1 MRKRLSCVLPLLL
14 TLIAASAAQ
23 AQNRFVTGRV
33 FNTATQEGAP
43 GAIVSHV
50 GGTATAQAD
59 DEGRFRITLP
69 ATDATLLVR
78 AIGYRRA
85 EVRVSATQ
93 EAVEVGLTRD
103 VQKLDEVIVT
113 GAATTQTRQ
122 NASVAVSTVGGEELN
137 RVPAV
142 SLDNALQGK
151 VVGANINM
159 NSGAPGGGGQIQ
171 IRGVTSVLGS
181 GEPLYV
187 IDGVIISNAAFST
200 GINAVS
206 RASGAAAT
214 SSQDNQINRLA
225 DINPNDIENIQ
236 ILKSAAATAIYG
248 SKATNGVVIIT
259 TKRGRQGAARFNLT
273 QRVGTY
279 DAIRLLGS
287 RRFNTTTL
295 ADVTGDTALLRTLR
309 TECSPECPYYDYQG
323 DLFGQNSLS
332 FETVGTVSGG
342 SENTRYFISATN
354 RFEGGTQLNS
364 NDRRQSLRLNI
375 DQGFSPKWTA
385 SVSATLSRSLTKR
398 GLSNNDNTFI
408 SPFYAFGYTPAVINL
423 NDRDATGAY
432 TVNPYLESNPFQ
444 TLSFL
449 RNAEDVW
456 RQVASGTVKYTPYA
470 SERHSVQFSVIG
482 GFDRFDADGQVFSP
496 GFLQFEPDDGLPGT
510 AVQSNAVSRQFN
522 GSFNAVHTYTPAGG
536 FLSFLSS
543 ATTSAGVQ
551 VEERDLNRYTI
562 LARGLVPGVELTSQ
576 GQVTPSHFKSAVREQ
591 AFFVNEEV
599 LAFNERL
606 SIAGRVRGERNSVQG
621 DREKYFYWPAGSAS
635 YRFVNPFP
643 YADEIKLRAAVGTS
657 GNQARYADRDTT
669 LTGLGILSDRQAVGA
684 PVTLGNPNIKPEKM
698 TEQEYGL
705 DMTFAKQRVGLEFSY
720 FDRTITDLLLNAPLA
735 PTTGFGQQVINGGE
749 LETEGIEVALN
760 INPVRTRNFN
770 WNARTQYY
778 QVESFVKSLPVDPFV
793 VGNSGFGAAYGRARI
808 AQGFKSTLI
817 WGNKT
822 LEDGSIVDTALFD
835 SAPDFQMQFGND
847 FTYKA
852 LTLNVLFD
860 WRKGGYVSNMT
871 KNLFDEGLNSYDY
884 DEASPDTAIGATLGE
899 YRYANWNA
907 GNNASQYLEDGSF
920 VKLREVTL
928 SYQLPQSFV
937 NSIPGGARDLR
948 LTLSGRNLAI
958 WSDYWSLDP
967 EVNNFGNQNVTRFVD
982 LAPYPPTRSFFF
994 SVDVG
999 F

>member
-14 TLIAASAAQ
+14 TLFVASAAE

-43 GAIVSHV
+43 GAIVSMV
-50 GGTATAQAD
+50 GGTAAAQAD

-69 ATDATLLVR
+69 STDVTLLVR
-78 AIGYRRA
+78 SIGYRRA
-85 EVRVSATQ
+85 EVRVSAAQ
-93 EAVEVGLTRD
+93 EAVEIGLTRD

-187 IDGVIISNAAFST
+187 IDGVIISNSAFST

-206 RASGAAAT
+206 RASGAVAT
-214 SSQDNQINRLA
+214 SVQDNPVNRLA

-236 ILKSAAATAIYG
+236 VLKSAAATAIYG
-248 SKATNGVVIIT
+248 SKATNGVVLIT
-259 TKRGRQGAARFNLT
+259 TKRGRQGAPRFNVT
-273 QRVGTY
+273 QRFGTY
-279 DAIRLLGS
+279 DAQRLLGS
-287 RRFNTTTL
+287 RRFNATTL
-295 ADVTGDTALLRTLR
+295 GTLSSDSSLISQ
-309 TECSPECPYYDYQG
+309 CNPDCPYFDYQE

-354 RFEGGTQLNS
+354 KFDGGTQLNS
-364 NDRRQSLRLNI
+364 NDRRQSLRMNI

-385 SVSATLSRSLTKR
+385 SVSATLSRSKTNR

-408 SPFYAFGYTPAVINL
+408 SPFYAFGYSPAVIDL
-423 NDRDATGAY
+423 NRRDATGAF
-432 TVNPYLESNPFQ
+432 TVNPFLESNPFQ
-444 TLSFL
+444 NLTFL
-449 RNAEDVW
+449 KNTEDVW
-456 RQVASGTVKYTPYA
+456 RQVASGTVKYTPLA
-470 SERHSVQFSVIG
+470 TERHQIQLSVIG
-482 GFDRFDADGQVFSP
+482 GYDRFDADGQVFSP
-496 GFLQFEPDDGLPGT
+496 GFLQFEPEDGLPGT
-510 AVQSNAVSRQFN
+510 AVQANAVSRQFN
-522 GSFNAVHTYTPAGG
+522 GSLNAVHIFTPTQG
-536 FLSFLSS
+536 FLGFLSS
-543 ATTSAGVQ
+543 ATTSAGLQ
-551 VEERDLNRYTI
+551 VEERDLNRYTVI
-562 LARGLVPGVELTSQ
+562 ARGLVPGIELINQ
-576 GQVTPSHFKSAVREQ
+576 GQVTPAQNRSAVREQ

-606 SIAGRVRGERNSVQG
+606 SLAGRIRGERNSVQG

-643 YADEIKLRAAVGTS
+643 YADEIKLRAAIGTS
-657 GNQARYADRDTT
+657 GNQARFADRDTT

-698 TEQEYGL
+698 TEQEYGV

-735 PTTGFGQQVINGGE
+735 PTAGFTQQVINGGE
-749 LETEGIEVALN
+749 LKTDGIEVALN
-760 INPVRTRNFN
+760 VNPVRTRDFN
-770 WNARTQYY
+770 WNMRTQYY
-778 QVESFVKSLPVDPFV
+778 KVESFVESLPVDPFV
-793 VGNSGFGAAYGRARI
+793 VANSGFGAQYGRGRI
-808 AQGFKSTLI
+808 AQGFKSTMI
-817 WGNKT
+817 WGNRT
-822 LEDGSIVDTALFD
+822 LEDGTVVDTALFD
-835 SAPDFQMQFGND
+835 SAPDFTMQFGND
-847 FTYKA
+847 FSYKS

-860 WRKGGYVSNMT
+860 WRKGGYLSNMT
-871 KNLFDEGLNSYDY
+871 QNLFDEGANSYDY
-884 DEASPDTAIGATLGE
+884 DEASPDTSIGATLGE
-899 YRYANWNA
+899 YRYNNWNA
-907 GNNASQYLEDGSF
+907 GNNAGEYLEDGSF

-928 SYQLPQSFV
+928 SYQLPQRFV
-937 NSIPGGARDLR
+937 NAIPGGARDLR

-967 EVNNFGNQNVTRFVD
+967 EVNNFGNQNVVRFVD